1 MNDTSK
7 HRRAARVLLLEDSDI
22 DAEIV
27 CAHLQHTQLNLD
39 VVRASCRAEYERAVA
54 SQALDLILADYSL
67 PDFTGFD
74 ALAIARATVPHVPF
88 IFVSGVVGEDLA
100 IDALLEGA
108 TDYVL
113 KRSLGRLPRAVERA
127 LAEEDERRRRREAE
141 AALSASEARQREVE
155 LLFRLATEAA
165 GIGVWHL
172 DLDGGQLWF
181 DDGLRRLAD
190 APAGFVP
197 DYATMLRDAV
207 HPDDRTLVDTALRLA
222 LQPDAPPDL
231 AYEHRLIGLRDRQ
244 VRWISIKGRRIT
256 GSDGRPRLVG
266 TALDVTE
273 QRRSS
278 EALRRANQ
286 DLEQRVAQRTRERD
300 RIWNLSVDLMGVC
313 RPDGS
318 LVAIN
323 PAWQRMLGW
332 TSEDVNEANLAAF
345 IHPDD
350 LNATQQSLTALLES
364 AGTAAFDV
372 RMRRS
377 DEQYRWIRWTASRD
391 DGLFYVIGRDV
402 TEERAAAEELAAT
415 NRELTAQIGERSR
428 VEATLQQM
436 QRLEAVGQL
445 TSGVAHDFNN
455 LLTVVLSNIAL
466 IERLMQQ
473 RPEAIDERVLQRLG
487 SMRNAAQRGATLTSQ
502 LLAFSR
508 RQRLEPQEV
517 DFNDVVLGMRDLL
530 QTTMGGSVVIET
542 ALAPQLWHAM
552 VDPTQLELIILNLAI
567 NARDAMEVGG
577 TLRVETRNVTLDR
590 TPVRAEEP
598 EPGDYVALT
607 VADTGSGM
615 SEEVLAKAFEPF
627 FTTKGVGKGSGLGL
641 AQVYGFAKQ
650 SGGGVRIDTQPGRG
664 TSVHVFMPRARSEAG
679 TAAPQEAANGP
690 YAAKDAG
697 ERHQTLLLV
706 DDDDD
711 VREVTSAVL
720 EIHGYKVLTA
730 SNGPAALETV
740 ARRPDIDAV
749 IADFAMPGMNG
760 AELGRALK
768 RAHPELP
775 VLFVTGFADLGAL
788 CDVNEEFV
796 LQKPLPEGAMVE
808 RLQRLLAPRSAP
820 PAAPQRALAS
830 RA

>member
-1 MNDTSK
+1 MTDTLQT
-7 HRRAARVLLLEDSDI
+7 RRATRVLLLEDSDI
-22 DAEIV
+22 DAEII
-27 CAHLQHTQLNLD
+27 CAHLQRTQFD
-39 VVRASCRAEYERAVA
+39 VDIVRASCRPEYEQAIA
-54 SQALDLILADYSL
+54 SHTLDLILADYSL
-67 PDFTGFD
+67 PDFNGFD
-74 ALAIARATVPHVPF
+74 ALVIARDKVPHVPF

-100 IDALLEGA
+100 IDALREGA

-172 DLDGGQLWF
+172 DLERNQLWF
-181 DDGLRRLAD
+181 DDGLRRLVD
-190 APAGFVP
+190 APAGFVS
-197 DYATMLRDAV
+197 DYGTMLRDAV
-207 HPDDRTLVDTALRLA
+207 HPEDRDLVNAALHLA
-222 LQPDAPPDL
+222 LQPDAPPL
-231 AYEHRLIGLRDRQ
+231 EYEHRVIGLRDRQ
-244 VRWISIKGRRIT
+244 VRWVSIKGRRIT
-256 GSDGRPRLVG
+256 GSDGRPRLIG

-273 QRRSS
+273 QRRIS
-278 EALRRANQ
+278 EALRRTNQ
-286 DLEQRVAQRTRERD
+286 DLEERVTQRTRERD

-318 LVAIN
+318 LVAVN
-323 PAWQRMLGW
+323 PAWQRVLGW
-332 TSEDVNEANLAAF
+332 SPEDVHEANLAVF

-350 LNATQQSLTALLES
+350 LGATQQSLTALLES

-372 RMRRS
+372 RLRRG

-402 TEERAAAEELAAT
+402 TEERAAAEALAAT
-415 NRELTAQIGERSR
+415 NRELKAQIGERSR

-466 IERLMQQ
+466 IERLLQQ
-473 RPEAIDERVLQRLG
+473 RPETIDERVLQRLA
-487 SMRNAAQRGATLTSQ
+487 SMRNAAQRGATLTTQ

-530 QTTMGGSVVIET
+530 QTTMGGSVVIDT
-542 ALAPQLWHAM
+542 ALAPQLWRAM

-577 TLRVETRNVTLDR
+577 TLRVETRNVTLER
-590 TPVRAEEP
+590 APLRAEEP

-607 VADTGSGM
+607 VTDTGSGM

-650 SGGGVRIDTQPGRG
+650 SGGGVRIDTRLGQG
-664 TSVHVFMPRARSEAG
+664 TSVHVFMPRARSEVPGG
-679 TAAPQEAANGP
+679 TLPHEAANAP
-690 YAAKDAG
+690 YATQ
-697 ERHQTLLLV
+697 EQERRHQTLLLV

-711 VREVTSAVL
+711 VREVTAAVL
-720 EIHGYKVLTA
+720 EIHGYEVLTA
-730 SNGPAALETV
+730 NSGPAALDVV
-740 ARRPDIDAV
+740 ARHAGIAAV

-760 AELGRALK
+760 AELGRLLK
-768 RAHPELP
+768 RSHPELP

-808 RLQRLLAPRSAP
+808 RLQRLLAPRGSRP
-820 PAAPQRALAS
+820 VTEPRALS